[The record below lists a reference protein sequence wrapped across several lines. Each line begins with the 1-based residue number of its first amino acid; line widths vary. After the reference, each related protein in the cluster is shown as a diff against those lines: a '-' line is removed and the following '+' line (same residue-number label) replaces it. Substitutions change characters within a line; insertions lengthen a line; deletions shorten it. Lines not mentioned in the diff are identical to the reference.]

1 MTSIDRR
8 VTWWEVMSKGGT
20 LDTYASGAQLF
31 GALACVILNA
41 DIKPKLELL
50 YMSFVMQ
57 KLPVNVHLHHCHR
70 LHSTWT

>member
-1 MTSIDRR
+1 
-8 VTWWEVMSKGGT
+8 MSKGGT

-31 GALACVILNA
+31 GALACVILK